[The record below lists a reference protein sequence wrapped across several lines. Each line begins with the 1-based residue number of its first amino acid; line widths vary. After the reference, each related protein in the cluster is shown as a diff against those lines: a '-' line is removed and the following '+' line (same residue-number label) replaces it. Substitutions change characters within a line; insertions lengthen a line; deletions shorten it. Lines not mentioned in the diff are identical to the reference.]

1 MDPSTHRDA
10 YFTNL
15 LNNNDFLMSAT
26 NEQELSPPQV
36 EVIEIEPSGR
46 KIQRG
51 NNFSNEEDL
60 LLVEGWLETSLDAIQ
75 EKDQKHTML
84 WKRIHKYFEENK
96 KFDRLRNYTSLMNR
110 WSTIQQATNKFCG
123 YLAQVEGMHPSGFNE
138 QDKIGKAKVM
148 FLELEKKSFNFDH
161 CWRVLRFHPK
171 WVEHMDMV
179 KPKKKPSSH
188 DSTPNSINLG
198 EDEDFH
204 VAYSNLERPIG
215 RKAEKEK
222 RKRKEMTNSDSLVV
236 LNEMAE
242 IRKSKLVLMQEARD
256 HDNKMLCLRQEEVSL
271 KQDELCIQKEK
282 VLLQQVKTRLEE
294 KKEDER
300 IMTLNTSVMPP
311 MLQQYYLQRQME
323 ILASRAG
330 KN

>member
-1 MDPSTHRDA
+1 MDPSTHSDA

-46 KIQRG
+46 KIQR
-51 NNFSNEEDL
+51 
-60 LLVEGWLETSLDAIQ
+60 DAVQ
-75 EKDQKHTML
+75 GKDQKHTML

-96 KFDRLRNYTSLMNR
+96 KFDFLRNYTSLMNR

-161 CWRVLRFHPK
+161 CWWVLRFHPK

-188 DSTPNSINLG
+188 DSTPNSIHLG

-204 VAYSNLERPIG
+204 IASSNLERPIG

-236 LNEMAE
+236 LNEMVE
-242 IRKSKLVLMQEARD
+242 IRKSNL
-256 HDNKMLCLRQEEVSL
+256 QEEVSL
-271 KQDELCIQKEK
+271 KQDELRIQKEK

-300 IMTLNTSVMPP
+300 IMTLNTSAMPP

>member
-1 MDPSTHRDA
+1 MAAPDDSLVKGST
-10 YFTNL
+10 
-15 LNNNDFLMSAT
+15 
-26 NEQELSPPQV
+26 
-36 EVIEIEPSGR
+36 GR
-46 KIQRG
+46 LTLAASDGKSQSIGQCVQG
-51 NNFSNEEDL
+51 
-60 LLVEGWLETSLDAIQ
+60 
-75 EKDQKHTML
+75 KDQKHTML

-110 WSTIQQATNKFCG
+110 WSTIQKLQISF
-123 YLAQVEGMHPSGFNE
+123 V
-138 QDKIGKAKVM
+138 IGKAKVM

-204 VAYSNLERPIG
+204 VASSNLERPIG

-271 KQDELCIQKEK
+271 KQDELRIQKEK

-300 IMTLNTSVMPP
+300 IMTLNTSAMPP